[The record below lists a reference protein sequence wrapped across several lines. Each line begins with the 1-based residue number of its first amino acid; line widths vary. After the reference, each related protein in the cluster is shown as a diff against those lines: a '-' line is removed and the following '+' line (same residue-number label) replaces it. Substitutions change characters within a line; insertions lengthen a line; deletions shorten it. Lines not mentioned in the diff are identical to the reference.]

1 MDRKGDVIDTYVA
14 EETERLEQ
22 NLMGENRG
30 DSLEDD
36 IPDKQDDDLVF

>member
-1 MDRKGDVIDTYVA
+1 MDRIGDVIDRRC
-14 EETERLEQ
+14 TERLEQ

-36 IPDKQDDDLVF
+36 ISDKQDDDLVI